1 MDILNFNTQFGK
13 GVASMIV
20 SRILSKKLGY
30 KINVDLEKLYICHRG
45 GRIEIT
51 FAGSA
56 TTSSDNIKF

>member
-13 GVASMIV
+13 GIASMIV

-30 KINVDLEKLYICHRG
+30 KINVDLEKLHICNG
-45 GRIEIT
+45 GGQIEIT

-56 TTSSDNIKF
+56 TTSTDNIKF